1 MGPKVKL
8 PKSHGKTPIGGYYS
22 PGYFNDGGGFVIYLG
37 HDGKLHIKYV
47 PPREPVLSQLNLAA
61 SLMAHAEGIGD
72 ASIANQVRDLAQAVL
87 NSNSEQII
95 AALQQV
101 QG

>member
-1 MGPKVKL
+1 MGPKVNV

-37 HDGKLHIKYV
+37 HDGKLHIKYI
-47 PPREPVLSQLNLAA
+47 PPREPVLSQLNQAA

-72 ASIANQVRDLAQAVL
+72 TDIANQMRDLAQAVL
-87 NSNSEQII
+87 DTHAEQII
-95 AALQQV
+95 GALNRIE
-101 QG
+101 G